1 MIFILPAV
9 YYAFAF
15 FEERKNEVQA
25 GDKKG
30 RSSLFCL
37 AWFAISFSLTLAIH
51 FYGTIIAGLF
61 CVGIAVGY
69 AGFLFRKAYF
79 FRLMAAGLISV
90 MMAVLPMG
98 AAYLTGT

>member
-1 MIFILPAV
+1 MLFILPAV

-79 FRLMAAGLISV
+79 FRLMAEDIMVFFIKRMHL
-90 MMAVLPMG
+90 LQL
-98 AAYLTGT
+98 YLF